1 MHHFYIKDNRLYAEN
16 FLVEELAK
24 EYGTPLYI
32 YSKNQILENYREIN
46 QPLVNS
52 KLDFLNCYAIKANSN
67 PEILK
72 ILSEEGAGA
81 EVSSGGELYLSL
93 KFGYLRNKIT
103 YTGVGKT
110 DSEIEYAL
118 KENIFNFTVESLQEI
133 KVISELA
140 HKLSVI
146 ARISIRVNPDI
157 NAKTHPYI
165 TTGMKENKFG
175 IDSKDI
181 IDVFQQ
187 AFRLP
192 NIDIIG
198 IHSHIGSQITEVGP
212 YIEAVKYLGEL
223 IGQLEKLGINIR
235 YLNFGGGFGVQ
246 YKNVLT
252 HRYIPQEED
261 LADSPSGQA
270 GEIKKYATLGEHIES
285 VIHLLSSLNKKLVI
299 EPGRSL
305 VANAGILAGKVLY
318 TKEGEMKKFV
328 ITDTGMNDLMRP
340 CLYQA
345 YHQVVPVSLKDS
357 GTEKVDIVGPV
368 CETSDFLAASRC
380 IQKMERNDYFAVMT
394 TGAYGYSLSSNY
406 NARVRPAEVLVDGD
420 KQYLIRPREKWEE
433 LHY

>member
-1 MHHFYIKDNRLYAEN
+1 MNHFYIKDNKLYAEN

-24 EYGTPLYI
+24 EFGTPLYI
-32 YSKNQILENYREIN
+32 YSKNQILRNYREIS

-72 ILSEEGAGA
+72 LLAEEGAGA
-81 EVSSGGELYLSL
+81 EIASGGELYLAL

-103 YTGVGKT
+103 FTGVGKT
-110 DSEIEYAL
+110 DEEIEYAL

-133 KVISELA
+133 NVISEIA
-140 HKLSVI
+140 HRLGVI

-157 NAKTHPYI
+157 DAKTHPYI

-181 IDVFQQ
+181 MDVF
-187 AFRLP
+187 AKAAKLP

-198 IHSHIGSQITEVGP
+198 IHSHIGSQITEIGP
-212 YIEAVKYLGEL
+212 YLEAVKYLGEL
-223 IGQLEKLGINIR
+223 MKKLEPMGINIR
-235 YLNFGGGFGVQ
+235 YLNFGGGYGMQ
-246 YKNVLT
+246 YKNIVT
-252 HRYIPQEED
+252 HRYIPTEED
-261 LADSPSGQA
+261 ENES
-270 GEIKKYATLGEHIES
+270 YATPGQHISS
-285 VIHLLSSLNKKLVI
+285 VIEMLSHFNKKLII

-318 TKEGEMKKFV
+318 TKQGELKKFV
-328 ITDTGMNDLMRP
+328 ISDTGMNDLMRP

-345 YHQVVPVSLKDS
+345 YHQIVPTTLKDT
-357 GTEKVDIVGPV
+357 GYETVDLVGPV
-368 CETSDFLAASRC
+368 CETSDFLATNRTM
-380 IQKMERNDYFAVMT
+380 QKLERGDMFAVMT

-406 NARVRPAEVLVDGD
+406 NARLRPAEVLVDGD
-420 KQYLIRPREKWEE
+420 KYFLIREREKVEE

>member
-16 FLVEELAK
+16 FLVEDLAK
-24 EYGTPLYI
+24 EFGTPLYI
-32 YSKNQILENYREIN
+32 YSKNQILKNYREIN

-72 ILSEEGAGA
+72 ILSDEGAGA
-81 EVSSGGELYLSL
+81 EIASGGELYLAL

-110 DSEIEYAL
+110 DEEIIYAL
-118 KENIFNFTVESLQEI
+118 KENVFNFTVESLQEI
-133 KVISELA
+133 KVISEIA
-140 HKLSVI
+140 HRLSLI

-157 NAKTHPYI
+157 DAKTHPYI

-175 IDSKDI
+175 IDSKEI
-181 IDVFQQ
+181 MNVFKE
-187 AFRLP
+187 AYKLP

-198 IHSHIGSQITEVGP
+198 IHSHIGSQITQVEP
-212 YIEAVKYLGEL
+212 YKETL
-223 IGQLEKLGINIR
+223 IYLEKLMEKLTAMGINIR
-235 YLNFGGGFGVQ
+235 YLNFGGGFGIQ

-252 HRYIPQEED
+252 HRYIPIEED
-261 LADSPSGQA
+261 EIQNYANLGDYVQA
-270 GEIKKYATLGEHIES
+270 LISMLSNFDKKI
-285 VIHLLSSLNKKLVI
+285 VI

-318 TKEGEMKKFV
+318 TKEGEMKKF
-328 ITDTGMNDLMRP
+328 IISDTGMNDLMRP

-345 YHQVVPVSLKDS
+345 YHQVVPLNLKDT
-357 GTEKVDIVGPV
+357 GYETVDVVGPV
-368 CETSDFLAASRC
+368 CETSDFLAVHRKM
-380 IQKMERNDYFAVMT
+380 QKLLRGDYFAVMT

-406 NARVRPAEVLVDGD
+406 NARLRPAEVLVDGD
-420 KQYLIRPREKWEE
+420 KYHLIREREKVEE

>member
-1 MHHFYIKDNRLYAEN
+1 MNHFYVKDNRLYAEN

-32 YSKNQILENYREIN
+32 YSKNQILRNYREIN

-81 EVSSGGELYLSL
+81 EIASGGELYLAL

-110 DSEIEYAL
+110 DAEIEYAL
-118 KENIFNFTVESLQEI
+118 KENVFNFTVESLQEI
-133 KVISELA
+133 KVISEIA
-140 HKLSVI
+140 HRLSLI

-175 IDSKDI
+175 IDSRDI
-181 IDVFQQ
+181 MSVFKE
-187 AFRLP
+187 ANGLP

-198 IHSHIGSQITEVGP
+198 IHSHIGSQIIEVEP
-212 YIEAVKYLGEL
+212 YIEAVTYLGKL
-223 IGQLEKLGINIR
+223 IEQLKSVGINIR
-235 YLNFGGGFGVQ
+235 YINFGGGFGVQ
-246 YKNVLT
+246 YKNVIT
-252 HRYIPQEED
+252 HRYIPVEED
-261 LADSPSGQA
+261 EDKS
-270 GEIKKYATLGEHIES
+270 YASLGEHIQS
-285 VIHLLSSLNKKLVI
+285 VISLLSSFNKKLII

-305 VANAGILAGKVLY
+305 VANAGILVGKVLY
-318 TKEGEMKKFV
+318 TKQGEMKKF
-328 ITDTGMNDLMRP
+328 IISDTGMNDLMRP

-345 YHQVVPVSLKDS
+345 YHQIVPLTLKDT
-357 GTEKVDIVGPV
+357 GFETVDVVGPV
-368 CETSDFLAASRC
+368 CETSDFLAAKRSL
-380 IQKMERNDYFAVMT
+380 QKMERNDMFAVMT

-406 NARVRPAEVLVDGD
+406 NARLRPAEILVDGN
-420 KQYLIRPREKWEE
+420 KVQLIREREKVEE

>member
-1 MHHFYIKDNRLYAEN
+1 MNMHHFYIKDNKLYAEN
-16 FLVEELAK
+16 FLVEDLAK
-24 EYGTPLYI
+24 EFGTPLYI
-32 YSKNQILENYREIN
+32 YSKNQILKNYREIN

-72 ILSEEGAGA
+72 ILSDEGAGA
-81 EVSSGGELYLSL
+81 EIASGGELYLAL

-110 DSEIEYAL
+110 DEEINYAL
-118 KENIFNFTVESLQEI
+118 KENIFNFTVESLQEV

-140 HKLSVI
+140 HRLSLI
-146 ARISIRVNPDI
+146 ARVSIRVNPDI
-157 NAKTHPYI
+157 DAKTHPYI

-181 IDVFQQ
+181 MNVFKQ
-187 AFRLP
+187 AHKLP

-198 IHSHIGSQITEVGP
+198 IHSHIGSQITEVEP
-212 YIEAVKYLGEL
+212 YKEALSYLGKLMEL
-223 IGQLEKLGINIR
+223 LKPLGVNIR
-235 YLNFGGGFGVQ
+235 YLNFGGGFGIQ

-252 HRYIPQEED
+252 HRYIPVED
-261 LADSPSGQA
+261 D
-270 GEIKKYATLGEHIES
+270 EIKSYAQLGDYVQALIDM
-285 VIHLLSSLNKKLVI
+285 LTDFDKKILI

-318 TKEGEMKKFV
+318 TKEGELKKF
-328 ITDTGMNDLMRP
+328 IISDTGMNDLMRP

-345 YHQVVPVSLKDS
+345 YHQIVPLNLKDT
-357 GTEKVDIVGPV
+357 GYETVDVVGPV
-368 CETSDFLAASRC
+368 CETSDFLAVNRKL
-380 IQKMERNDYFAVMT
+380 QKLQRGDYFAVMT

-406 NARVRPAEVLVDGD
+406 NARLRPAEVLVDGD
-420 KQYLIRPREKWEE
+420 KYHLIREREKVEE

>member
-1 MHHFYIKDNRLYAEN
+1 MHHFYIKENRLYAEN

-24 EYGTPLYI
+24 EFGTPLYI
-32 YSKNQILENYREIN
+32 YSKNQILKNYREIN

-81 EVSSGGELYLSL
+81 EIASGGELYLAL

-118 KENIFNFTVESLQEI
+118 RENIFNFTVESLQEI
-133 KVISELA
+133 QVISEIA
-140 HKLSVI
+140 HRLSVI

-157 NAKTHPYI
+157 NANTHPYI

-181 IDVFQQ
+181 IDVFKK
-187 AFRLP
+187 AFHLP

-198 IHSHIGSQITEVGP
+198 IHSHIGSQITEVEP
-212 YIEAVKYLGEL
+212 YIEAVKYLGKLINEL
-223 IGQLEKLGINIR
+223 ESIGINIR

-252 HRYIPQEED
+252 HRYIPAEED
-261 LADSPSGQA
+261 
-270 GEIKKYATLGEHIES
+270 EIKNYATLGEHIES
-285 VIHLLSSLNKKLVI
+285 VITLLSSLNKKLVI

-305 VANAGILAGKVLY
+305 VANAGVLAGKVLY
-318 TKEGEMKKFV
+318 TKEGELKKFI

-345 YHQVVPVSLKDS
+345 YHQIVPLNLKDA
-357 GTEKVDIVGPV
+357 GVEKADIVGPV
-368 CETSDFLAASRC
+368 CETSDFLATGRC
-380 IQKMERNDYFAVMT
+380 IQKMERNDMFAVMT

-406 NARVRPAEVLVDGD
+406 NARLRPAEILVDGD
-420 KQYLIRPREKWEE
+420 KHYLIREREKWEE

>member
-1 MHHFYIKDNRLYAEN
+1 MDHFYIKENKLYAEN

-32 YSKNQILENYREIN
+32 YSKNQILKNYREIN

-52 KLDFLNCYAIKANSN
+52 RLDFLNCFAIKANSN

-81 EVSSGGELYLSL
+81 EIASGGELYLAL

-110 DSEIEYAL
+110 DEEIKYAL

-133 KVISELA
+133 KVISEIA
-140 HKLSVI
+140 HRMSLI

-157 NAKTHPYI
+157 DAKTHPYI

-175 IDSKDI
+175 IDSKEI
-181 IDVFQQ
+181 LHVFEE
-187 AFRLP
+187 ANRLP
-192 NIDIIG
+192 SIDIIG
-198 IHSHIGSQITEVGP
+198 LHSHIGSQITETEPYTEAVA
-212 YIEAVKYLGEL
+212 YIENLLK
-223 IGQLEKLGINIR
+223 KLDAMKINIR
-235 YLNFGGGFGVQ
+235 YINFGGGFGVR
-246 YKNVLT
+246 YRNVLR
-252 HRYIPQEED
+252 HRYIPIEED
-261 LADSPSGQA
+261 ENQA
-270 GEIKKYATLGEHIES
+270 YAEPGDYVQA
-285 VIHLLSSLNKKLVI
+285 VIRLLSGYTQKIVI

-318 TKEGEMKKFV
+318 TKEGETKKFI

-340 CLYQA
+340 CLYSA
-345 YHQVVPVSLKDS
+345 YHQVIPLELKDT
-357 GTEKVDIVGPV
+357 GYETVDVVGPV
-368 CETSDFLAASRC
+368 CETADFLATGRKL
-380 IQKMERNDYFAVMT
+380 QKLQRGDMFAVMT
-394 TGAYGYSLSSNY
+394 AGAYGYSLSSNY
-406 NARVRPAEVLVDGD
+406 NARLRPAEILVDGD
-420 KQYLIRPREKWEE
+420 KVQLIREREKVEE